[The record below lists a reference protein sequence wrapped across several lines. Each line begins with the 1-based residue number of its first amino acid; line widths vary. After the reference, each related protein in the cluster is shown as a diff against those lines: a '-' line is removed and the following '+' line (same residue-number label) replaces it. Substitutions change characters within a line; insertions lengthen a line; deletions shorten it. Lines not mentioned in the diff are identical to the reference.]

1 MGSPGNK
8 PDPNPMK
15 FFEGAQQHNQ
25 PSPKTKE
32 EAGQLAVDARYHEL
46 ENISDPK
53 EREKAEKALRA
64 HAEKTFGATD
74 RYVDK
79 VRDSQAKWEQR
90 LTSLSEKNPL
100 RTAAAPVVRAVQRQ
114 QRQKIGSMVLQSARK
129 NAAII
134 TRAQKNS
141 EAFRQRQAQAQ
152 NQPGKDNDRER

>member
-8 PDPNPMK
+8 PDPDPVK
-15 FFEGAQQHNQ
+15 SFEGAQQQNQ
-25 PSPKTKE
+25 PGPKTKE
-32 EAGQLAVDARYHEL
+32 KAGQLAVDARYHEL

-90 LTSLSEKNPL
+90 LTSLSEKNPI

-134 TRAQKNS
+134 TTAQKNS
-141 EAFRQRQAQAQ
+141 EAFRQRQAQ
-152 NQPGKDNDRER
+152 NPQPGKGNDRER

>member
-15 FFEGAQQHNQ
+15 FFEGAQEQNQ
-25 PSPKTKE
+25 PGPKTRE

-46 ENISDPK
+46 EKISDPK

-79 VRDSQAKWEQR
+79 VRDSQAKWDQR

-114 QRQKIGSMVLQSARK
+114 QRHKIGSMVLQSARK
-129 NAAII
+129 DAAII
-134 TRAQKNS
+134 TKAQKNS
-141 EAFRQRQAQAQ
+141 GSFGCSTI
-152 NQPGKDNDRER
+152 QPGTGKRLI